1 MLRSEIRSEQDS
13 LTLKHP
19 TMMLTIRML
28 KMILTIMIME
38 TEKNPNRTA
47 LRFYK
52 TALSP
57 FTMDEVNATDTVA
70 MRPFSSGPDGDHPAP
85 ILGL

>member
-1 MLRSEIRSEQDS
+1 MLRREIRSEQDS

-19 TMMLTIRML
+19 TMMLMIRML

-57 FTMDEVNATDTVA
+57 FTIRSFNLTVKMDWQQ
-70 MRPFSSGPDGDHPAP
+70 RR
-85 ILGL
+85 LC